1 MDSHL
6 KLTCG
11 FFMLLPAVVLAD
23 EKPAEL
29 ILATWNLEWFFD
41 NYQGDNASD
50 LAKKMSAPNRSEW
63 DWKCNGVAAAIA
75 EIQPTIIALQE
86 VESRRVAWYLT
97 RRLQQAHGLKYR
109 IAFVEGTDTFTE
121 QDVAILFQSGLVSFG
136 RREQS
141 SEMFNSKQYYN
152 LSKHLIT
159 RFEWGKGE
167 EKESLLLLNV
177 HLRARA
183 EIAPLR
189 QRQCR
194 LIRHWTR
201 EAIVQGENVVVLGD
215 INTETTFSATPPD
228 TDMGILRGLATP
240 KLTDNLFD
248 LHKYLPAKERASHLL
263 PGKQFDRILVSQPL
277 LENQDGKRDLVF
289 QSMQRR
295 KDLCVRGKQADE
307 DHWNIYYQIPQAE
320 RDLSDHYPLVAR
332 FQFD

>member
-1 MDSHL
+1 MNRQIKAIL
-6 KLTCG
+6 G
-11 FFMLLPAVVLAD
+11 FLILLPTAVRAD

-41 NYQGDNASD
+41 DYQGDNASD

-63 DWKCNGVAAAIA
+63 DWKRDGVAAAIA

-86 VESRRVAWYLT
+86 VESRVAWYLT

-152 LSKHLIT
+152 LSKHLVT

-167 EKESLLLLNV
+167 ETESLSLLNV

-201 EAIVQGENVVVLGD
+201 EAILRGENVVVLGD
-215 INTETTFSATPPD
+215 INTETTFAETPAKSD
-228 TDMGILRGLATP
+228 IGILRGLQTP
-240 KLTDNLFD
+240 DPKDDLFD
-248 LHKYLPAKERASHLL
+248 LHNFLPAKERTSHLL
-263 PGKQFDRILVSQPL
+263 PGKQFDRILVSQSL
-277 LENQDGKRDLVF
+277 LENQNGKRDLVF
-289 QSMQRR
+289 QSMKRR
-295 KDLCVRGKQADE
+295 KDLSVRGKQADT

-332 FQFD
+332 FHFD

>member
-1 MDSHL
+1 MDYQL

-23 EKPAEL
+23 EKPTEL

-41 NYQGDNASD
+41 DYQGDNASD
-50 LAKKMSAPNRSEW
+50 LAKKMSAPDRSEW
-63 DWKCNGVAAAIA
+63 NWKRDGVAAAIA
-75 EIQPTIIALQE
+75 QIQPTIIALQE

-97 RRLQQAHGLKYR
+97 RQLQQAHGLKYR

-121 QDVAILFQSGLVSFG
+121 QDVVILFQSGLVSFG

-159 RFEWGKGE
+159 RFEWGKGK

-201 EAIVQGENVVVLGD
+201 EAILHGENVVVLGD
-215 INTETTFSATPPD
+215 INTETAFSETPPD
-228 TDMGILRGLATP
+228 SDIGILRGLGTP
-240 KLTDNLFD
+240 NLMDDLFD
-248 LHKYLPAKERASHLL
+248 LHKFLPAKERASHLL

-277 LENQDGKRDLVF
+277 LENQDGKQDLVF
-289 QSMQRR
+289 QSMKRR
-295 KDLCVRGKQADE
+295 KDLSVRGQQADK

-332 FQFD
+332 FRFD